1 MCPAAR
7 LAAVFVLLAVS
18 SALAQPKPEPEYQ
31 GKKGSVWVETL
42 LNDSSSRQRALAA
55 IALGKL
61 WAEHRYEPALPTL
74 GRAIRVDAS
83 PAVRVQAL
91 SVVAGMDPL
100 DVKKKVGDDKRSLA
114 DDLVQA
120 LESEKEPRVRR
131 ELAVTVGLF
140 SDVARRGVDP
150 LIGYLKDAD
159 PATRAAAAT
168 ALGRIGSPAKEA
180 VADLL
185 PLLKDPE
192 TAVRRSAA
200 FALGRVSV
208 EDSAAASAL

>member
-1 MCPAAR
+1 RC
-7 LAAVFVLLAVS
+7 
-18 SALAQPKPEPEYQ
+18 
-31 GKKGSVWVETL
+31 G
-42 LNDSSSRQRALAA
+42 QRARAA
-55 IALGKL
+55 IALGTL

-131 ELAVTVGLF
+131 GHGGAP
-140 SDVARRGVDP
+140 RRLSGGAPRRRAPP
-150 LIGYLKDAD
+150 LRGPQRAGP
-159 PATRAAAAT
+159 PA
-168 ALGRIGSPAKEA
+168 PA
-180 VADLL
+180 
-185 PLLKDPE
+185 P
-192 TAVRRSAA
+192 
-200 FALGRVSV
+200 
-208 EDSAAASAL
+208 

>member
-1 MCPAAR
+1 RC
-7 LAAVFVLLAVS
+7 
-18 SALAQPKPEPEYQ
+18 
-31 GKKGSVWVETL
+31 G
-42 LNDSSSRQRALAA
+42 QRARAA
-55 IALGKL
+55 IALGTL

-131 ELAVTVGLF
+131 GLAGTPRGLSGVGP
-140 SDVARRGVDP
+140 RGGGPP
-150 LIGYLKDAD
+150 LRGLEGAPPPP
-159 PATRAAAAT
+159 PAPPPAALRPHRA
-168 ALGRIGSPAKEA
+168 
-180 VADLL
+180 
-185 PLLKDPE
+185 
-192 TAVRRSAA
+192 
-200 FALGRVSV
+200 
-208 EDSAAASAL
+208 